1 MHGHQSYLDKVFSD
15 TLLQVKESKE
25 KAMTVLNSYRIAG
38 SHDVHDSNVLS
49 QQAIETG
56 ALPFVSLLEFVSE
69 IYQVCCLFDSVIV
82 TTIG

>member
-1 MHGHQSYLDKVFSD
+1 MHGHHSYLDKVFCD

-38 SHDVHDSNVLS
+38 SHDVHDGNLLS

-69 IYQVCCLFDSVIV
+69 IYQVCLTVYLSLEEF
-82 TTIG
+82 